1 MDALNVISK
10 EDLANLK
17 ATIAEAEKRTSGE
30 IRVFIEDNA
39 EDGPLDRAAF
49 LFAKLGMHR
58 TDLRNGVLIYL
69 DYEDRKFAI
78 IGDKGIHEKVG
89 DDFWDQIKIEMG
101 RNFREGKFYEGL
113 TQAVRE
119 TGIALE
125 KYFPYSGSDRNE
137 LPNDVIVG

>member
-1 MDALNVISK
+1 MDTLKILSS
-10 EDLANLK
+10 EDLAMLK

-49 LFAKLGMHR
+49 LFARLQMHR
-58 TDLRNGVLIYL
+58 TRLRNGVLIYL
-69 DYEDRKFAI
+69 DYDDRKFAI

-89 DDFWDQIKIEMG
+89 DDFWDQIKNNMTVK
-101 RNFREGKFYEGL
+101 FREGKFFEGL
-113 TQAVRE
+113 TNAVRE

-125 KYFPYSGSDRNE
+125 KYFPYSGGDRNE
-137 LPNDVIVG
+137 LPDDVIIG